1 MAQINV
7 VDSNGKQQGT
17 VALDVTLVQKEVTEV
32 AFATAIRVQLQN
44 WRQGTVGVKRR
55 SDVAF
60 SGKKPWKQ
68 KGTGRARAGSRS
80 SPLWRSGGVTFGPDA
95 RTRTLKL
102 PMKQRALVFNNLFFA
117 AQEAGRIHCLDLALE
132 APKAKTAAQAL
143 KGLGAQNKPVVLF
156 VRFDDPATIA
166 SFRNIAGVHV
176 LSFDEPNAFD
186 LSSAAFWIFLKK
198 DLDLFKDMVSRWN

>member
-17 VALDVTLVQKEVTEV
+17 VALDVAIAQKEVSPT
-32 AFATAIRVQLQN
+32 AFANAIRVQLQN

-55 SDVAF
+55 GDVSF

-102 PMKQRALVFNNLFFA
+102 PMRQRALVFNNLFFSA
-117 AQEAGRIHCLDLALE
+117 HEAGKIHCLDLTLE
-132 APKAKTAAQAL
+132 APKAKTAAQGLKAL
-143 KGLGAQNKPVVLF
+143 GVDNKPVVLF
-156 VRFDDPATIA
+156 SRFDDPATIA
-166 SFRNIAGVHV
+166 SFRNIAGVRI

-186 LSSAAFWIFLKK
+186 LSSAAHWIFLKK

>member
-7 VDSNGKQQGT
+7 IDSSGKPQGT
-17 VALDVTLVQKEVTEV
+17 VTLDVTIAKKEVTPS

-44 WRQGTVGVKRR
+44 GRQGTVGVKRR
-55 SDVAF
+55 GDVAF

-95 RTRTLKL
+95 RTRTLKM
-102 PMKQRALVFNNLFFA
+102 PMRQTALVLNNLFFA
-117 AQEAGRIHCLDLALE
+117 AQEAGSLKCLDLNLLK
-132 APKAKTAAQAL
+132 PSTKTAVAAL
-143 KGLGAQNKPVVLF
+143 KAMDAHNKPVVVF
-156 VRFDDPATIA
+156 ARFDDAATIA
-166 SFRNIAGVHV
+166 SLRNIPSVRV

-186 LSSAAFWIFLKK
+186 LSSARSWIFLKK
-198 DLDLFKDMVSRWN
+198 DLELFTGMVSRWN